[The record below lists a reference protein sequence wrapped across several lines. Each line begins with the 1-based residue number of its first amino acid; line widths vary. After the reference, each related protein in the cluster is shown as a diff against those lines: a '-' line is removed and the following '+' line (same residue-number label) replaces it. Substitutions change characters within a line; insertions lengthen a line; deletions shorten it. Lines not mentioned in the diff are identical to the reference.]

1 MREMNDRGG
10 NKLQISRLAD
20 GRARLESNNRSRV
33 TWQSVEPA
41 DSRCLTN
48 GSSRSLCL
56 PWSSME
62 RLDCERLDVSIIA
75 IISRSLGAA
84 GSQADRAPAARLKLI
99 NCASWSANNPIWARY
114 RLAKALEGS
123 RGLARS
129 RADSGALGK
138 AWERSGALG
147 KAWEGRRGLRKART
161 CASVARFRRRSRES
175 AALMDRGRPIEH
187 AHMSE

>member
-1 MREMNDRGG
+1 MNDRGG

-20 GRARLESNNRSRV
+20 GRARLESDCCS

-123 RGLARS
+123 RGLPRS
-129 RADSGALGK
+129 R
-138 AWERSGALG
+138 ERSGGFGRVREGSGRLG
-147 KAWEGRRGLRKART
+147 SAREGWGGLRRPLT
-161 CASVARFRRRSRES
+161 CASVARLRRRSRES